1 MAKRWAKTWRRATSG
16 ENGQASLNV
25 TGTHTL
31 PCVTAEMLENDKVM
45 GENVE
50 MGDVG

>member
-1 MAKRWAKTWRRATSG
+1 VETGDVGQKQ
-16 ENGQASLNV
+16 QASLNV

-31 PCVTAEMLENDKVM
+31 PCVTAETLENDKAM